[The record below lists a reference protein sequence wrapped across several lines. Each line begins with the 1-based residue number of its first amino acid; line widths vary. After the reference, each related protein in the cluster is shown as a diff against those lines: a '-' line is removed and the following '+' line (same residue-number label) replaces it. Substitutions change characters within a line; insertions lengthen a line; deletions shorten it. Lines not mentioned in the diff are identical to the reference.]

1 MDDCGGSEA
10 CERDAGLCEVAA
22 CSDVNEHSECH
33 QSAGEGYE
41 GEGEGELVMI
51 VCGTHSCVI
60 INRERIE

>member
-51 VCGTHSCVI
+51 VCGTHS
-60 INRERIE
+60 